1 MDYTDIITTI
11 TCVLSILFLKKI
23 SNPINLFNPFV
34 YFFWS
39 FYIFSFFAILYRNKY
54 AYALSISSE
63 TIFFIN
69 SGLYF
74 YLIGGY
80 ISFITSP
87 NKKIDKI
94 NTEYQIQILQ
104 STQTSKLILFIFL
117 TIPILFAIYFLSLT
131 NEFLWLSDSFD
142 DYRISLR
149 EGSGWIAIFGT
160 SSAYFA
166 AIYSCIYFSIRKN
179 ILLNTIA
186 IIILSIS
193 AIVYGNRAP
202 ALEILVIGGIFL
214 CYHFFGKIRPYH
226 AIIGFFS
233 IMTILMTLGIIRQGL
248 NFDLE
253 SLLKQILWR
262 PFTNI
267 QNIEWI
273 TNYFPSTHDFFYGK
287 SLLVDLSVLLPGYQP
302 NFGTYIKELMGLYFS
317 GGSLTLSFLGQAYID
332 FGYIFALILIFSFGF
347 LLHRIYRKTVL
358 NPKFGIFL
366 IISSI
371 YAKSTVSSGLV
382 SPFLYTFIPTIIF
395 LFIYIVINL
404 IILQKH
410 KVS

>member
-1 MDYTDIITTI
+1 MEITDIITI
-11 TCVLSILFLKKI
+11 ISCFFSILFLKKI

-34 YFFWS
+34 YFFWP

-54 AYALSISSE
+54 TYTLSISSE

-69 SGLYF
+69 AGLFF

-104 STQTSKLILFIFL
+104 STQTSKVIFFIFL
-117 TIPILFAIYFLSLT
+117 TIPILFSIYFLSLT

-149 EGSGWIAIFGT
+149 EGNGWIAIFGA

-166 AIYSCIYFSIRKN
+166 AIYSCIYFSKTKK
-179 ILLNTIA
+179 ILLNSST

-214 CYHFFGKIRPYH
+214 CYKLFGKIRIYH
-226 AIIGFFS
+226 AIIGFFF

-248 NFDLE
+248 NFNSE

-267 QNIEWI
+267 QNLEWI
-273 TNYFPSTHDFFYGK
+273 TKYFPSTHDFFYGE
-287 SLLVDLSVLLPGYQP
+287 SLLIDLAVCLPGYQP
-302 NFGTYIKELMGLYFS
+302 NFGTYIKELMGLYFT

-332 FGYIFALILIFSFGF
+332 FGYIFALILIFLFGF

-366 IISSI
+366 IIFSI

-382 SPFLYTFIPTIIF
+382 SPFLYTFIPTILF
-395 LFIYIVINL
+395 LLVYTTIKS
-404 IILQKH
+404 IILDTH
-410 KVS
+410 KT